1 MRFAASSAA
10 DALRLLV
17 TFGLLSCSSPQ
28 KTPGLPTWGGPDED
42 TGIPE
47 EDSAAPEAEDTG
59 EVAIAPCWD
68 ESLGSATG
76 LSVARGDTTAASHDW
91 ASDFDVHCGMSEGP
105 DVAYL
110 WRAPATDCYRF
121 DTNGFVTDYDVMLS
135 LFDPGVHGVCDGD
148 GVTGGIA
155 CSDDEGD
162 EYNALIEYS
171 LDKYTPVLIIVD
183 GYNAGMAGE
192 YELNIQPCSEAES
205 PTP

>member
-1 MRFAASSAA
+1 MRWLAAATLCGCGSAEKGS
-10 DALRLLV
+10 
-17 TFGLLSCSSPQ
+17 T
-28 KTPGLPTWGGPDED
+28 LPTWSGASEDSGVTLVD
-42 TGIPE
+42 TG
-47 EDSAAPEAEDTG
+47 DGGVCSADTG
-59 EVAIAPCWD
+59 EVSIAPCWD
-68 ESLGSATG
+68 EDLGSATG
-76 LSVARGDTTAASHDW
+76 VPVTRGETTGRSHDW
-91 ASDFDVHCGMSEGP
+91 SSDFEVACGSTGGP
-105 DVAYL
+105 DMAYL

-121 DTNGFVTDYDVMLS
+121 DTNGFYTDYDVMLS

-171 LDKYTPVLIIVD
+171 VDKYTPLLIIVD